1 MIFCRQNKHSKQRH
15 LIKKENESK
24 EIMESSVNLK
34 SKFKTNNENN
44 KTIDLKKV
52 NPTQMGKKTIIQ

>member
-1 MIFCRQNKHSKQRH
+1 
-15 LIKKENESK
+15 
-24 EIMESSVNLK
+24 MESSVNLK

-52 NPTQMGKKTIIQ
+52 NPIQMGKKPIIQW

>member
-1 MIFCRQNKHSKQRH
+1 
-15 LIKKENESK
+15 
-24 EIMESSVNLK
+24 MESPVNLK

-52 NPTQMGKKTIIQ
+52 NPIQMGKKPIIQ